1 MTDVGLRISTKK
13 YKKTIETFPFQIES
27 SALEC
32 TMKFLLPPTSN
43 NLQSDVEFMRYI
55 WVHHED
61 PVFVCVCQTQ
71 T

>member
-32 TMKFLLPPTSN
+32 TMKFLLLPTHSEVDCM
-43 NLQSDVEFMRYI
+43 SRGAAEFTRC
-55 WVHHED
+55 
-61 PVFVCVCQTQ
+61 P
-71 T
+71 